1 MAQSDD
7 MAGLL
12 RKLVERSGL
21 TDRQVARRAR
31 VARSDLRR
39 YCRGEAIPST
49 CEPLEAVGVA
59 CGATEW
65 DLDKLCRRWR
75 QLTNPPAA
83 VPGQAG
89 PARETHQPDLKE
101 LCRSWREQAPAPV
114 EVTHGGVRFRG
125 GGEPVRLVFPG
136 KDLCSRVLAHTWVEL
151 GRPRRVDHLYDDA
164 TRWALGDLLL
174 DALCSDRALRTSAR
188 RRVLPAHDP
197 RTFRDWGGPRLFHRR
212 VDAMTRQGKESSLSA
227 RRGLLGLGLLHPDDA
242 MAGYA
247 ASLIRQDWD
256 AGDRGVQLRRPEVE
270 AARRAVDELAG
281 EWVTRWVEWAS
292 APPDRELVEDGIRR
306 CYELSGVELHGHV
319 IWVESPFT
327 GALTHRLLSWL
338 LDGDAP
344 DVSGWPPPRTGR
356 LWSTQESSRD
366 RENIPGHYSDDLRYR
381 MDIELERLAGYDLRQ
396 RVAAGGALEPWPS
409 ADGYSVF
416 DGHVL
421 APWLAKATLLQRVF
435 GPAPAPGGLGERLEA
450 YRDANAAGPW
460 WPDGDA
466 VIVAERPQVVH
477 SELIDAPAAP
487 WRRLHAE
494 DGPAVMWRDRTA
506 SHWIHGVRL
515 PFDLIRPGWSIERI
529 LRERNTEVRRIAI
542 ERLGW
547 DRFAAAAWTFDLD
560 RQTYERLERAT

>member
-1 MAQSDD
+1 
-7 MAGLL
+7 
-12 RKLVERSGL
+12 
-21 TDRQVARRAR
+21 
-31 VARSDLRR
+31 
-39 YCRGEAIPST
+39 
-49 CEPLEAVGVA
+49 
-59 CGATEW
+59 
-65 DLDKLCRRWR
+65 
-75 QLTNPPAA
+75 
-83 VPGQAG
+83 
-89 PARETHQPDLKE
+89 
-101 LCRSWREQAPAPV
+101 
-114 EVTHGGVRFRG
+114 
-125 GGEPVRLVFPG
+125 
-136 KDLCSRVLAHTWVEL
+136 
-151 GRPRRVDHLYDDA
+151 
-164 TRWALGDLLL
+164 
-174 DALCSDRALRTSAR
+174 
-188 RRVLPAHDP
+188 
-197 RTFRDWGGPRLFHRR
+197 
-212 VDAMTRQGKESSLSA
+212 
-227 RRGLLGLGLLHPDDA
+227 
-242 MAGYA
+242 
-247 ASLIRQDWD
+247 
-256 AGDRGVQLRRPEVE
+256 
-270 AARRAVDELAG
+270 
-281 EWVTRWVEWAS
+281 
-292 APPDRELVEDGIRR
+292 
-306 CYELSGVELHGHV
+306 
-319 IWVESPFT
+319 
-327 GALTHRLLSWL
+327 
-338 LDGDAP
+338 
-344 DVSGWPPPRTGR
+344 
-356 LWSTQESSRD
+356 
-366 RENIPGHYSDDLRYR
+366 

-396 RVAAGGALEPWPS
+396 RVATLVEQPVAAQLALPSWFFIQGGWWAPAWHIGPSDPDRVRLALAQMGEQLPWQARARLHRLLAAGGALEPWPS